1 MSVTLAPGEGL
12 PGALGVSFASNASGE
27 AEPTGAGVNWWP
39 EGQPDDIRFAA
50 ARATHYRHESL
61 YGLYVSEWHLHAV
74 LETEPGQAVSFS
86 PCADAAD
93 CAAAAAPRPPGS
105 ADPVTFTARSPPLAS
120 ALGGGVAPMRLGM
133 LGDLGQTEHSND
145 TMRGLMS
152 HADDLA
158 SVILVGDLSYADY
171 FNPRW
176 DSWSRVMEEYL
187 GSIPFLFIPGN
198 HEIETDSNSGR
209 SFVPY
214 AHRFQ
219 MDPLCH
225 TRPGGCMGGY
235 SDPDGWRANLWYSMD
250 IGPAHFLYINNY
262 WDKELSDR
270 EGQGAGGEAGADADA
285 EGRAHARQTTEQ
297 WVLQTVIADLQAVNR
312 TLTPWVVLC
321 MHAPFYNSN
330 DFHQNEREMVVS
342 RALLET
348 VVKEYDV
355 NIVFAGHVHSY
366 ERMNPVYKNQTG
378 EGPVYINIGDAGNR
392 EGLYDHWLPGEDGA
406 DRPSWSAFRKGS
418 YGYGVIEFR
427 NATHALWEWHS
438 NPEPEESPGGASAPG
453 RHLRDQAWIE
463 NHVQGDPVGLAG
475 GEGVLWRSMNALL
488 GDEDAATALSGH
500 LCPEGEY
507 KCEWPEPEQPPAAE
521 KRRPPSR
528 GVMAAL
534 VLLTALV
541 AGLSVA
547 LALMLRRAK
556 GRGQWEKL
564 NLDLEVENA
573 VIRR

>member
-1 MSVTLAPGEGL
+1 
-12 PGALGVSFASNASGE
+12 
-27 AEPTGAGVNWWP
+27 
-39 EGQPDDIRFAA
+39 
-50 ARATHYRHESL
+50 
-61 YGLYVSEWHLHAV
+61 
-74 LETEPGQAVSFS
+74 
-86 PCADAAD
+86 
-93 CAAAAAPRPPGS
+93 
-105 ADPVTFTARSPPLAS
+105 
-120 ALGGGVAPMRLGM
+120 
-133 LGDLGQTEHSND
+133 
-145 TMRGLMS
+145 
-152 HADDLA
+152 
-158 SVILVGDLSYADY
+158 
-171 FNPRW
+171 
-176 DSWSRVMEEYL
+176 
-187 GSIPFLFIPGN
+187 
-198 HEIETDSNSGR
+198 
-209 SFVPY
+209 
-214 AHRFQ
+214 
-219 MDPLCH
+219 
-225 TRPGGCMGGY
+225 
-235 SDPDGWRANLWYSMD
+235 
-250 IGPAHFLYINNY
+250 
-262 WDKELSDR
+262 
-270 EGQGAGGEAGADADA
+270 
-285 EGRAHARQTTEQ
+285 
-297 WVLQTVIADLQAVNR
+297 VLQTVIADLQAVNR

-427 NATHALWEWHS
+427 NSTHALWEWHS

-507 KCEWPEPEQPPAAE
+507 KCEWPEPEQPPVAE